1 MQEEEFR
8 DDQQRHRLASHL
20 LPRVHQASPFLAG
33 KHPETGQIEACEMIV
48 GWVPGFARQSIYPV
62 SDFWWKPEEGD
73 VLTFQVRRELT
84 KLGDKG

>member
-1 MQEEEFR
+1 
-8 DDQQRHRLASHL
+8 
-20 LPRVHQASPFLAG
+20 
-33 KHPETGQIEACEMIV
+33 MIV